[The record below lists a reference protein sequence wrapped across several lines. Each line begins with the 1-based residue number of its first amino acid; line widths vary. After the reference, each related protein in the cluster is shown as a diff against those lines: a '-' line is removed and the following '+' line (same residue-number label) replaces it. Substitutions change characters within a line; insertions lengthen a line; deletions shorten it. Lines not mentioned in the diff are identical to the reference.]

1 LRERCFWLSFFAAF
15 YEAILL
21 PSKSGKRWIVTDLL
35 EIADSDRIVAVECE
49 VHVQV

>member
-1 LRERCFWLSFFAAF
+1 LSFFAAF
-15 YEAILL
+15 YKAILL

-35 EIADSDRIVAVECE
+35 EMAGFSRIIAVECE